1 LMLLLRKNA
10 TRNALPNERKNR
22 QLHNSARP
30 RLLRGRQCRN
40 ANPSQSIIHTGKASL
55 RKRTDLMASPAVFNS
70 GAAVPRMEMA
80 YASKCRFLSLAR
92 TFGVRSAKPG
102 TSRTGLICLKRF
114 KSWAKMLSPDG
125 HARTGR
131 AGRETHG
138 HQRRADARAI
148 SDAPIRHRDSP

>member
-1 LMLLLRKNA
+1 
-10 TRNALPNERKNR
+10 
-22 QLHNSARP
+22 
-30 RLLRGRQCRN
+30 
-40 ANPSQSIIHTGKASL
+40 
-55 RKRTDLMASPAVFNS
+55 MASPAVFNS

-92 TFGVRSAKPG
+92 TFGVRSAKAG
-102 TSRTGLICLKRF
+102 DLQNRTDLPEEIQILGKNAFTGRY
-114 KSWAKMLSPDG
+114 G